1 MNGYRVTRKFTA
13 GYECSKHIRGSPYV
27 ITDGGGCAMTEAFLL
42 ADGWHLIVDGIVV
55 QATWNSKGA
64 AEAGI
69 PVERGRRERMT
80 ARSN

>member
-1 MNGYRVTRKFTA
+1 
-13 GYECSKHIRGSPYV
+13 
-27 ITDGGGCAMTEAFLL
+27 MTEAFLL